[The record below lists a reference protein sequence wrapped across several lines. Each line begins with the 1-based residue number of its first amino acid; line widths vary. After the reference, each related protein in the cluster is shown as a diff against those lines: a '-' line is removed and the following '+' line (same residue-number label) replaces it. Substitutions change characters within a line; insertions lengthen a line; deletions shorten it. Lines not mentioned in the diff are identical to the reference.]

1 MKAHLLLA
9 EESKSMERVGRMG
22 PLSQPLPC
30 SVAQAAAPAGRW
42 QAYVYLAQA
51 SWDHSSLTKQALV
64 ENPSLQGCACSLNF
78 VIVYVFMLVVLFAG
92 AGL

>member
-1 MKAHLLLA
+1 MSGLDYKRLHVHIYMYVTYTGGNRSESSPSACRG
-9 EESKSMERVGRMG
+9 ESKSMERVGRMG

-51 SWDHSSLTKQALV
+51 S
-64 ENPSLQGCACSLNF
+64 
-78 VIVYVFMLVVLFAG
+78 
-92 AGL
+92 